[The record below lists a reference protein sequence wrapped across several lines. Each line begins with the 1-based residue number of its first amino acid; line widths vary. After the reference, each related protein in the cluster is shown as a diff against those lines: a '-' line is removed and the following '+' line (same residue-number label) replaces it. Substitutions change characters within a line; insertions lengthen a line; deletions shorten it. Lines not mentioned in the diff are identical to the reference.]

1 MRTTIRVSH
10 MLAAAA
16 IALAGSAASAH
27 FPQGIADGPRRV
39 TRTKRRH
46 AKPKPKLYE
55 PNRADIAA
63 WNKQVEREKAEKRA
77 PKPQNPCANT

>member
-1 MRTTIRVSH
+1 MRASFRVSH

-16 IALAGSAASAH
+16 IALAGSASSAH

-39 TRTKRRH
+39 TRANRKH

-55 PNRADIAA
+55 PNRADITA
-63 WNKQVEREKAEKRA
+63 WNKQVEREKAAKRA
-77 PKPQNPCANT
+77 AKAAKAFR